1 MEDIKVFLN
10 KKKKKK
16 RQYGRK
22 RYKNLSEAKK
32 QKLVEH
38 RKKIYNTIKNDLK
51 KLFFQEIRLNLF
63 TSRLSLESSPGTL
76 TQRSSSVMRIF
87 FFYA

>member
-16 RQYGRK
+16 RQHGRK

-32 QKLVEH
+32 LVEH
-38 RKKIYNTIKNDLK
+38 RKK
-51 KLFFQEIRLNLF
+51 NL
-63 TSRLSLESSPGTL
+63 
-76 TQRSSSVMRIF
+76 
-87 FFYA
+87 